1 MIESVGD
8 VSAQRPDLQS
18 KYTIALLPGD
28 GIGPEVMDA
37 AVHVVN
43 AVTNLLPNLNIELQ
57 AHEAGAQHYRRFGE
71 VLPSRALEAC
81 READAVLL
89 SAIGL
94 PDVRNA
100 DGTEVQPQMMMGLR
114 RALDLFVAV
123 RPVKLYPGVPTPLKA
138 NTDIDLVI
146 LRENLEGLFAS
157 FGGGCVIH
165 DQVATDSIVITRAA
179 TTRLS
184 EFAFRLAG
192 RRSGRPSDGK
202 PTVTCVDK
210 ANVFRSFAF
219 FRKVMSE
226 TSLSYPDI
234 QFEAQYVDAMAL
246 YLVQNPS
253 AYDILVMENQFG
265 DIFSDLGAALVG
277 GLGMAPSAEIG
288 PKHGLFQP
296 SHGSAP
302 HLAGR
307 NIANPIATILSAG
320 MMFDWLGDKH
330 QDHIAKQAATLI
342 EDAVIRTLQDG
353 KERTADIGGTSST
366 SEVAAAIADHIG

>member
-8 VSAQRPDLQS
+8 VSAQPLDLQN

-43 AVTNLLPNLNIELQ
+43 TTANILPNLHIELQ
-57 AHEAGAQHYRRFGE
+57 THQAGAEHYRKSGE
-71 VLPSRALEAC
+71 VLPRKALEAC

-94 PDVRNA
+94 PDVRNS

-114 RALDLFVAV
+114 RELDLFVAV
-123 RPVKLYPGVPTPLKA
+123 RPVKLYPGVPTPLKTDA
-138 NTDIDLVI
+138 NIDLVI

-157 FGGGCVIH
+157 FGGGCVVH
-165 DQVATDSIVITRAA
+165 DQVATDSIVITRKA
-179 TTRLS
+179 TTRLA

-219 FRKVMSE
+219 FRKVMLE
-226 TSLSYPDI
+226 TSMAYPDI

-253 AYDILVMENQFG
+253 AYDVLVMENQFG

-307 NIANPIATILSAG
+307 NIANPIATILSAA

-330 QDHIAKQAATLI
+330 QDLEAKKAATLI
-342 EDAVIRTLQDG
+342 EDAVVRTLQEG
-353 KERTADIGGTSST
+353 KVRTADIGGTSTT

>member
-8 VSAQRPDLQS
+8 VSAQRLDLQS

-37 AVHVVN
+37 AVQVVN
-43 AVTNLLPNLNIELQ
+43 GVSKLLPNLHVDLQ
-57 AHEAGAQHYRRFGE
+57 SHQAGAQHYRKSGE
-71 VLPSRALEAC
+71 VLPREALEAC
-81 READAVLL
+81 RSADAVLL

-94 PDVRNA
+94 PDVRNS

-114 RALDLFVAV
+114 RELDLFVAV
-123 RPVKLYPGVPTPLKA
+123 RPVKSYPGVPSPLKSNA
-138 NTDIDLVI
+138 NIDLVI

-157 FGGGCVIH
+157 FGGGCVVH
-165 DQVATDSIVITRAA
+165 DQVATDSIVITRNA
-179 TTRLS
+179 TTRLA
-184 EFAFRLAG
+184 EYAFQLAG

-226 TSLSYPDI
+226 TSIAYPDI
-234 QFEAQYVDAMAL
+234 QFDAQYVDAMAL
-246 YLVQNPS
+246 FLIQNPS
-253 AYDILVMENQFG
+253 DYDVLVMENQFG

-277 GLGMAPSAEIG
+277 GLGMAPSAELG

-307 NIANPIATILSAG
+307 NVANPIATILSAA

-330 QDHIAKQAATLI
+330 QDPDAKQAASLI
-342 EDAVIRTLQDG
+342 EDAVTRTLQEG
-353 KERTADIGGTSST
+353 KVKTQDIGGNSTT
-366 SEVAAAIADHIG
+366 SEVAAAISDQLG

>member
-8 VSAQRPDLQS
+8 VSAQRLNLQK

-37 AVHVVN
+37 AVHIVN
-43 AVTNLLPNLNIELQ
+43 SLPRVLPNLGIELQ
-57 AHEAGAQHYRRFGE
+57 THEAGAQHYRKSGE
-71 VLPSRALEAC
+71 VLPRAALEAC
-81 READAVLL
+81 RSADAVLL

-94 PDVRNA
+94 PDVRQI

-114 RALDLFVAV
+114 RELDLFVAV
-123 RPVKLYPGVPTPLKA
+123 RPVKSYPGVPTPLKSDA
-138 NTDIDLVI
+138 SIDLVI

-157 FGGGCVIH
+157 FGGGCVVH
-165 DQVATDSIVITRAA
+165 DQVATDSIVITRNA
-179 TTRLS
+179 TSRLA
-184 EFAFRLAG
+184 EFAFRLAS

-202 PTVTCVDK
+202 RMVTCVDK

-226 TSLSYPDI
+226 TSMAYPDV
-234 QFEAQYVDAMAL
+234 QFDAQYVDAMAL

-265 DIFSDLGAALVG
+265 DILSDLGAGLVG

-288 PKHGLFQP
+288 PRHGLFQP

-307 NIANPIATILSAG
+307 NLANPIATILSAA

-330 QDHIAKQAATLI
+330 KDPDAKQAAVLI
-342 EDAVIRTLQDG
+342 EEAVIRTLQEG
-353 KERTADIGGTSST
+353 RVKTQDIGGNSTTSD
-366 SEVAAAIADHIG
+366 VAAAIADHLG